1 LAGIR
6 EGKKPLPDPMSCDKK
21 ARDRVSEAFA
31 MKDKKIVVGVT
42 GGIAAYKA
50 AELVRLLV
58 RAGVDTRVAMTAH
71 ATKFVAPLTF
81 EALSGN
87 RVVCDMWEHGAVPM
101 DHIRWGQESD
111 LIIIAPATA
120 NIIAK
125 MAHGMGDDFL
135 SSLILAA
142 TAKVLVCPSM
152 NTHMFQNPAVQDNVK
167 LLKERGFVSMT
178 PSEGELACGTEG
190 PGRLPEPAD
199 ILEHARML
207 LSEQD
212 LLGLR
217 ILVTAGPTIEPL
229 DPVRY
234 LTNRSSGKMGYALAR
249 AARLRGADVMLVSG
263 PTGLR
268 PPHDVNFC
276 GVKTAE
282 EMRQAVLAASSQYDV
297 IIKAAAVSD
306 YRPRDKAEQKIKKGE
321 ENQTLEMV
329 KNPDILAE
337 LGSKKGDFPRIL
349 VGFSAET
356 RDLVANARQKLEKKN
371 LDMIVANDVSREDA
385 GFDSDTNLVKVMYRD
400 GHMEEFPL
408 MTKAEV
414 ANQLL
419 GRIKDLWE
427 NRSPGR

>member
-1 LAGIR
+1 
-6 EGKKPLPDPMSCDKK
+6 
-21 ARDRVSEAFA
+21 
-31 MKDKKIVVGVT
+31 MKDKRVIVGVS

-58 RAGVDTRVAMTAH
+58 RAGADTRVAMTAH
-71 ATKFVAPLTF
+71 ATKFVGPLTF
-81 EALSGN
+81 EALTGN
-87 RVVCDMWEHGAVPM
+87 RVAWDMWDQGAVPM
-101 DHIRWGQESD
+101 DHIQWGQESD

-120 NIIAK
+120 NFIAK
-125 MAHGMGDDFL
+125 MAHGIGDDFL
-135 SSLILAA
+135 STLILAA
-142 TAKVLVCPSM
+142 TAKVIVCPSM
-152 NTHMFQNPAVQDNVK
+152 NMHMFQDPAVQDNVK
-167 LLKERGFVSMT
+167 LLKQRGFVLMT
-178 PSEGELACGTEG
+178 PLEGELACGAEG
-190 PGRLPEPAD
+190 PGRLPEPGD

-217 ILVTAGPTIEPL
+217 VLVTAGPTVEPL

-276 GVKTAE
+276 EVKTAE
-282 EMRQAVLAASSQYDV
+282 EMRQAVLPPSSQYDV

-306 YRPRDKAEQKIKKGE
+306 YRPRARAEQKIKKDE

-337 LGSKKGDFPRIL
+337 LGSIKGDFPRIL

-356 RDLVANARQKLEKKN
+356 EDLAANARQKLEKKN
-371 LDMIVANDVSREDA
+371 LDMIVANDVSREDS

-400 GHMEEFPL
+400 GHVEEFPL

-414 ANQLL
+414 ADQLL
-419 GRIKDLWE
+419 GRIRDLWE

>member
-1 LAGIR
+1 
-6 EGKKPLPDPMSCDKK
+6 MSGDKK
-21 ARDRVSEAFA
+21 ARYRVSEGYD
-31 MKDKKIVVGVT
+31 MKDKKVVVGVT

-50 AELVRLLV
+50 AELVRLLI
-58 RAGVDTRVAMTAH
+58 RAEVDTRVAMTAH

-87 RVVCDMWEHGAVPM
+87 RVVWNMWDHGTVPL
-101 DHIRWGQESD
+101 DHISWGQESD

-120 NIIAK
+120 NFIAK

-152 NTHMFQNPAVQDNVK
+152 NTHMFQNPAVQDNIR

-234 LTNRSSGKMGYALAR
+234 LTNRSSGKMGYAIAK

-268 PPHDVNFC
+268 PPHDVNFYE
-276 GVKTAE
+276 VKTAE
-282 EMRQAVLAASSQYDV
+282 EMRQAVLASSSQYDV

-306 YRPRDKAEQKIKKGE
+306 YRPKAKAKQKIKKEE
-321 ENQTLEMV
+321 ENQTLELV

-337 LGSKKGDFPRIL
+337 LGSMKVDFPRVL

-356 RDLVANARQKLEKKN
+356 EDLTDNARQKLEKKN

-400 GHMEEFPL
+400 GHVEEFPL
-408 MTKAEV
+408 MTKIEV
-414 ANQLL
+414 ADQLL
-419 GRIKDLWE
+419 GRIRDLWE
-427 NRSPGR
+427 NRAPGR

>member
-1 LAGIR
+1 
-6 EGKKPLPDPMSCDKK
+6 
-21 ARDRVSEAFA
+21 
-31 MKDKKIVVGVT
+31 
-42 GGIAAYKA
+42 
-50 AELVRLLV
+50 
-58 RAGVDTRVAMTAH
+58 
-71 ATKFVAPLTF
+71 
-81 EALSGN
+81 
-87 RVVCDMWEHGAVPM
+87 
-101 DHIRWGQESD
+101 
-111 LIIIAPATA
+111 
-120 NIIAK
+120 
-125 MAHGMGDDFL
+125 
-135 SSLILAA
+135 
-142 TAKVLVCPSM
+142 
-152 NTHMFQNPAVQDNVK
+152 
-167 LLKERGFVSMT
+167 
-178 PSEGELACGTEG
+178 
-190 PGRLPEPAD
+190 
-199 ILEHARML
+199 ML
-207 LSEQD
+207 LSKQD

-282 EMRQAVLAASSQYDV
+282 EMRQAVLTPSSQYDV

-306 YRPRDKAEQKIKKGE
+306 YRPRDKAEQKIKKGK
-321 ENQTLEMV
+321 ENQTLELV

-337 LGSKKGDFPRIL
+337 LGSMKGDSSRIL

-356 RDLVANARQKLEKKN
+356 KDLVANARQKLEKKN

-414 ANQLL
+414 ADQLL
-419 GRIKDLWE
+419 GRIRDLWE

>member
-1 LAGIR
+1 
-6 EGKKPLPDPMSCDKK
+6 
-21 ARDRVSEAFA
+21 

-42 GGIAAYKA
+42 GGIAAYKV

-58 RAGVDTRVAMTAH
+58 RAGIDTRVAMTAH
-71 ATKFVAPLTF
+71 AAKFVAPLTF

-87 RVVCDMWEHGAVPM
+87 RVVCDMWDHSAVPL

-167 LLKERGFVSMT
+167 LLKKRGFVSMT

-207 LSEQD
+207 LSKQD

-268 PPHDVNFC
+268 PPLDVNFC
-276 GVKTAE
+276 GVRTAE
-282 EMRQAVLAASSQYDV
+282 EMRQAVLAPSSQYDV

-306 YRPRDKAEQKIKKGE
+306 YRPREKAEQKIKKGK

-356 RDLVANARQKLEKKN
+356 KDLVANARQKLEKKN
-371 LDMIVANDVSREDA
+371 LDMIVANDVSRGDA

-400 GHMEEFPL
+400 GHMEDFPL

-414 ANQLL
+414 ADQLL
-419 GRIKDLWE
+419 GRIRDLWE
-427 NRSPGR
+427 NQSSGR